1 MQHIYDPDFQNK
13 DLAAKTTAALDK
25 LADAF
30 KTLQWA
36 SQKENG
42 FSPLQQKLVFFIA
55 YHGPTENTVSQL
67 VKEFQVTKATIS
79 DCIKTLEQRKLL
91 TKVLNHKDNRRFHI
105 TLTEK
110 GKEVVAQL
118 NEPATPV
125 YNALETESSEDLKQ
139 LYTSLFS
146 ILSKLKKE
154 NTVALSRSCHDCKA
168 YRSDGINHAFC
179 MELRTQLHP
188 ENRRIDCPKHQPK

>member
-1 MQHIYDPDFQNK
+1 MQHIYDHDFQNK
-13 DLAAKTTAALDK
+13 DLAAKTTAAFDK

-30 KTLQWA
+30 KTMQWA

-42 FSPLQQKLVFFIA
+42 FSPLQQKLLFFIA

-105 TLTEK
+105 ALTEK

-118 NEPATPV
+118 TEPATPV

-154 NTVALSRSCHDCKA
+154 NTVALSRSCLDCKA

-179 MELRTQLHP
+179 MQLRTQLHP